1 MRTWLKERGF
11 DESQS
16 NTRFGQSLDIL
27 LGRKRIHVQEPCHF
41 YFPQLPQKQFYDRA
55 DFPWLDAIEA
65 ATDDI
70 RAELQGVLQDAAAFT
85 PYVTGDPNRPY
96 SEQMGMTNNP
106 AWTAFYLWQNGEL
119 NEANAARCPQTM
131 AALADAP
138 LARIPGH
145 SPSVLFSQ
153 MPPGT
158 HIAPRNG
165 PTNTRLQV
173 HLPLVVPGKCR
184 LACRQRRA
192 RVAGRPC
199 LGVRRL
205 DGPRGLE
212 RQRPGPGHPA
222 VRHCAARADRRGES
236 LGCDAASKASTRS
249 PARSPSGTSRPRRS
263 MLYLVDASVFIF
275 RAWFSVP
282 VDVADRDGNPVNAV
296 LGFARFLAELL
307 EKESPRHIAVAFDES
322 LEQGYRNEIYPA
334 YKANREPAPIELKRQ
349 FALCQEICAA
359 LGVARY
365 SSSRYE
371 ADDIIG
377 TLATRARAAGLPV
390 TIVSRDKDLTQLLSS
405 VDVYWDAVADVRYGY
420 DDIAERFG
428 VVPERMADFLAL
440 MGDAVDNI
448 PGVPGVGRKT
458 AQTLLKHFHTL
469 EGVLDSIDQ
478 IGKLKFRNATFVAES
493 LREHRETALLSRRLT
508 AIACDMPLPI
518 SRMSELRL
526 LPPDLATLDTFCET
540 QNFGRLLRD
549 QARRLHSRH
558 AA

>member
-1 MRTWLKERGF
+1 
-11 DESQS
+11 
-16 NTRFGQSLDIL
+16 
-27 LGRKRIHVQEPCHF
+27 
-41 YFPQLPQKQFYDRA
+41 
-55 DFPWLDAIEA
+55 
-65 ATDDI
+65 
-70 RAELQGVLQDAAAFT
+70 
-85 PYVTGDPNRPY
+85 
-96 SEQMGMTNNP
+96 
-106 AWTAFYLWQNGEL
+106 
-119 NEANAARCPQTM
+119 
-131 AALADAP
+131 
-138 LARIPGH
+138 
-145 SPSVLFSQ
+145 
-153 MPPGT
+153 
-158 HIAPRNG
+158 
-165 PTNTRLQV
+165 
-173 HLPLVVPGKCR
+173 
-184 LACRQRRA
+184 
-192 RVAGRPC
+192 
-199 LGVRRL
+199 
-205 DGPRGLE
+205 
-212 RQRPGPGHPA
+212 
-222 VRHCAARADRRGES
+222 
-236 LGCDAASKASTRS
+236 
-249 PARSPSGTSRPRRS
+249 

-275 RAWFSVP
+275 RAWFAVP

-428 VVPERMADFLAL
+428 VAPERMADFLAL

-469 EGVLDSIDQ
+469 DGVLDSIDQ
-478 IGKLKFRNATFVAES
+478 IGKLKFRNATFVADS

-526 LPPDLATLDTFCET
+526 LPPDLASFDTFCET
-540 QNFGRLLRD
+540 QGFGRLLRD